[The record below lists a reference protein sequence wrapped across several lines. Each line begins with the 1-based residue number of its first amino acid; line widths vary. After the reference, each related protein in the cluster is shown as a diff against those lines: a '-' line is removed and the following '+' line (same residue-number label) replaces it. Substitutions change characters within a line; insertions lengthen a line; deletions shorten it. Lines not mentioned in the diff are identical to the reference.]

1 LVFPQPTLLLR
12 PHLLTCNWFLTHRE
26 KPWNEKLQGFLLA
39 LNTHRMKI
47 LCRTFFDCTFTGV
60 TGHYRASEIPFQDR
74 AGKTIK
80 NQQDWNRSR
89 NQQRNW
95 ETLLQII
102 GLRTQPQDLTIPTYK
117 DGIWEFEFKSES
129 ESVFEIHGNPDTL
142 AGLKSDCEG
151 VPMMLNLQEQPSLAS
166 TITTEGDNQ
175 NIWFSTVN
183 NTLE

>member
-1 LVFPQPTLLLR
+1 M
-12 PHLLTCNWFLTHRE
+12 
-26 KPWNEKLQGFLLA
+26 A

-47 LCRTFFDCTFTGV
+47 TCRTLFDCTFTGI
-60 TGHYRASEIPFQDR
+60 TGHYRSSEVPFVDR
-74 AGKTIK
+74 AGQPISD
-80 NQQDWNRSR
+80 QRDWNHSR

-117 DGIWEFEFKSES
+117 DGVWEFEFKSES
-129 ESVFEIHGNPDTL
+129 ESVFEMHGNPDLL

-151 VPMMLNLQEQPSLAS
+151 VPMMLNLQEQPRMAP
-166 TITTEGDNQ
+166 TISISGDDQ

-183 NTLE
+183 NSLE